1 MAKKALALRDFEHYI
16 LIMNEPDPKRVT
28 ELGEAVHNY
37 NGTNWDEY
45 IEEIVYNANYARFS
59 QNSDLKYAL
68 LSTGSKML
76 VEASPNDR
84 VFGIGLAASDPNAK
98 IPSKWNGKNILGSV
112 LGRVRDAIK
121 LS

>member
-1 MAKKALALRDFEHYI
+1 MENMDEQRKRSFC
-16 LIMNEPDPKRVT
+16 NENNSTP
-28 ELGEAVHNY
+28 H
-37 NGTNWDEY
+37 
-45 IEEIVYNANYARFS
+45 ARFS